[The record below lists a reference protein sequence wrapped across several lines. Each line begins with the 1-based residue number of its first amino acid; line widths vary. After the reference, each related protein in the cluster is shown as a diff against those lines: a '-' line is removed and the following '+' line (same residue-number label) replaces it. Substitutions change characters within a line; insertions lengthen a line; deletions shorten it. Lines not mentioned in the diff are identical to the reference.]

1 MEMKVVSAKEAKAF
15 FEGPELDRM
24 YFRTEKITFGT
35 AALHPGQTGAIDNG
49 HPNGHEVF
57 FVVRGTVI
65 LRTPHDNVC
74 YQMSEGDA
82 ILMPEAVPHELT
94 NIGTEL
100 AVVSFSLAPSEL

>member
-1 MEMKVVSAKEAKAF
+1 MEVKVVSVKEAKTF

-24 YFRTEKITFGT
+24 YFQTDKITFGT
-35 AALHPGQTGAIDNG
+35 ATLHPGQTGAIDKG
-49 HPNGHEVF
+49 HSDGHEVF
-57 FVVRGTVI
+57 FVVKGTVI
-65 LRTPHDNVC
+65 LRTPHNNAC

-82 ILMPEAVPHELT
+82 ILMPEGIPHELT